1 MFPEFSAFTVEI
13 KNLRFTTDDGRKYPK
28 TAILTLI
35 SPDGHSEFV
44 EMLGYVDEKWIFDR
58 IDKEEPLVLDHCLIE
73 KLSLADYRFRKGKDV
88 KHPVNITQFSARSA
102 FFNNKGTLDLSNA
115 VFSGGEVSFEQ
126 AYFAKSSL
134 NMHGIRVMDGGINFS
149 YVHFPS
155 GHLDFRGMHV
165 EKGEVSF
172 KNAIFGVGWKDF
184 HDASFGDGITTFAN
198 TEFGDGDVTF
208 INTQFGNGNV
218 SFKIARFGT
227 GKIDFHYA
235 KFRDGYI
242 SFERTEFGDGRVDF
256 RTAEF
261 HTGRINF
268 NRAVFGEGD
277 VSFEASALDKGK
289 ISFRRTQFGEGVI
302 DFELAE
308 FENVDA
314 NFDRAVFGE
323 GSISFRNAR
332 FGSLSLAS
340 CHLDYYLDLRLAHCR
355 HIDLSDTVAR
365 DIIDIKP
372 YDFNLDIGTINF
384 SGMRLIGRIFID
396 WTQNKVKR
404 LIYDQ
409 TDTGNKQKAEQFRVL
424 KENFR
429 VTGQYRDE
437 DKAYVEFKRL
447 ESKSVLEESVSRKR
461 LSSIWMYPLY
471 WFKLVVLD
479 WAGLYATNPVRV
491 MITMLACYTFFS
503 IVFMLLSLFTS
514 ADIVSALGDP
524 DRLGLVAKSF
534 YHSAITFLT
543 IGYGDYYP
551 SGFIRWISS
560 AVGFT
565 GLFLMS
571 YFTVAFVRKILR

>member
-1 MFPEFSAFTVEI
+1 MFPEFAAFNVEI
-13 KNLRFTTDDGRKYPK
+13 KNLRFTTDEGHKFPK

-35 SPDGHSEFV
+35 SPDGHSEYV

-58 IDKEEPLVLDHCLIE
+58 IDREEPLVLDHCFIE
-73 KLSLADYRFRKGKDV
+73 KLSLSDYRFRKGKDT
-88 KHPVNITQFSARSA
+88 KHPVKINHFSARSA
-102 FFNNKGTLDLSNA
+102 FFNNRGALDLSYA

-126 AYFAKSSL
+126 AYFAKSTL

-149 YVHFPS
+149 YVHFPA

-165 EKGEVSF
+165 EEGDVSF

-184 HDASFGDGITTFAN
+184 HDASFGDGLTTFAN
-198 TEFGDGDVTF
+198 AEFGDGDVTF
-208 INTQFGNGNV
+208 INTYFGKGNV
-218 SFKIARFGT
+218 TFKIARFGT

-235 KFRDGYI
+235 KFREGDI
-242 SFERTEFGDGRVDF
+242 SFERTEFGDGQVDF

-261 HTGRINF
+261 HSGRINF
-268 NRAVFGEGD
+268 NRAVFGKGY
-277 VSFEASALDKGK
+277 VSFEASGLEKGK
-289 ISFRRTQFGEGVI
+289 ISFRRTQFGEGII

-308 FENVDA
+308 FDNVDA

-323 GSISFRNAR
+323 GSISFHNAR
-332 FGSLSLAS
+332 FNSLSLAS
-340 CHLDYYLDLRLAHCR
+340 CHLDYYLDLRLSYCG

-365 DIIDIKP
+365 DIIDLIP
-372 YDFNLDIGTINF
+372 YDFMLDIGTINF

-396 WTQNKVKR
+396 WTQNRVR
-404 LIYDQ
+404 GLIHNQ
-409 TDTGNKQKAEQFRVL
+409 TYTNNRQKAEQFRVL

-447 ESKSVLEESVSRKR
+447 ESKSVLAESVSGKR
-461 LSSIWMYPLY
+461 LSAMWMYPLY
-471 WFKLVVLD
+471 WFKVVVLD

-491 MITMLACYTFFS
+491 MITMLVCYTFFS
-503 IVFMLLSLFTS
+503 IMFMLLSLLTS
-514 ADIVSALGDP
+514 ADIVSALDDP
-524 DRLGLVAKSF
+524 DRLSLVAKSF

-551 SGFIRWISS
+551 SGIIRWVSS
-560 AVGFT
+560 VVGFT

>member
-1 MFPEFSAFTVEI
+1 MFPEFAAFNVEI

-35 SPDGHSEFV
+35 SQDGHSEFV

-58 IDKEEPLVLDHCLIE
+58 ITKEEPLVLDHCFIE

-88 KHPVNITQFSARSA
+88 KHPVKINQFSARSA
-102 FFNNKGTLDLSNA
+102 FFNNKGTLDLSYA
-115 VFSGGEVSFEQ
+115 VFSGGDVSFEQ
-126 AYFAKSSL
+126 AYFCKSSL
-134 NMHGIRVMDGGINFS
+134 NMHGIRVLDGGINFS

-165 EKGEVSF
+165 EEGDVIF

-184 HDASFGDGITTFAN
+184 HDASFGDGLTTFAN

-235 KFRDGYI
+235 KFREGDI
-242 SFERTEFGDGRVDF
+242 SFERTEFGDGMVDF

-277 VSFEASALDKGK
+277 LSFEASGLDNGK

-308 FENVDA
+308 FDNVDA
-314 NFDRAVFGE
+314 NFDRALFGA

-340 CHLDYYLDLRLAHCR
+340 CHLDYYLDLRLAYCG

-396 WTQNKVKR
+396 WMHNKVKR

-409 TDTGNKQKAEQFRVL
+409 KDTGNRQKAEQFRVL

-491 MITMLACYTFFS
+491 MISMLVCYTFFS
-503 IVFMLLSLFTS
+503 IVFVLLSLFTS

-524 DRLGLVAKSF
+524 DRLSLVAKSF

-551 SGFIRWISS
+551 SGIIRWVSS